1 MDDQHRTPEE
11 QAGMSDA
18 EQEQFP
24 DLTKRQLDRRL
35 WFWGTALVVLMIVIV
50 VMAIRT

>member
-1 MDDQHRTPEE
+1 MADQRTPDE

-18 EQEQFP
+18 EQERFP
-24 DLTKRQLDRRL
+24 DLTNPPLDRRL
-35 WFWGTALVVLMIVIV
+35 WFWGTALVVLVI